1 MKKDLAAERRE
12 VTDVYD
18 LVRFEVRNAQ
28 WNLPIV
34 LTSCIA
40 AFTVATWK
48 YIVAV
53 GSLYQNNDFMEADW
67 LPESLSLSAS
77 IPYQLLAEYGHAAE
91 AWPLLTMASTSG
103 IAYIVGDVVAQRIEG
118 RWRVGLLDLART
130 ARAGALGFFL
140 HGPLLSAWIRL
151 LETTLFAG
159 GAGDWSTLVA
169 KIALDQTLFAATI
182 NLLYAFINA
191 LLNDKAPSEA
201 AESARSLLVPSM
213 LSSWRFWPAV
223 HLISYSPLIP
233 LDYKLLW
240 IDVMRSYGWPSCPLW
255 STSSPRRV
263 IVPLSLGARDGSLTR
278 AKDARCLWRT
288 TRTSASKV
296 EERCCYGLL
305 VC

>member
-1 MKKDLAAERRE
+1 MRGIDAEIEQLRRMKKDLAAERRE

-18 LVRFEVRNAQ
+18 QVRFEVRNAQ

-40 AFTVATWK
+40 AFTAATWK

-103 IAYIVGDVVAQRIEG
+103 VAYIVGDVVAQRVEG

-240 IDVMRSYGWPSCPLW
+240 IDVMEVVWVAILSALVNAKPEEGDCAAVPWGEGRLFGESEGCP
-255 STSSPRRV
+255 
-263 IVPLSLGARDGSLTR
+263 VPLEDNEDQR
-278 AKDARCLWRT
+278 
-288 TRTSASKV
+288 V
-296 EERCCYGLL
+296 
-305 VC
+305 